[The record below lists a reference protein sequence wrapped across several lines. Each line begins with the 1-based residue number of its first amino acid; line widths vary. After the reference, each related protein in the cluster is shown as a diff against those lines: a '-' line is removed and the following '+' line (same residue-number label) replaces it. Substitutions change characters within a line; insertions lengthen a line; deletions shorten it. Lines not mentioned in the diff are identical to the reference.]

1 MIRRRMA
8 KVVEKPKVKQLGV
21 MVNVALWKDF
31 KKMAV
36 DKEITATELLEEAMR
51 KYLEKPTDQS

>member
-8 KVVEKPKVKQLGV
+8 KVVEKPKTKQLGV
-21 MVNVALWKDF
+21 MVNVTLWKEF

-36 DKEITATELLEEAMR
+36 DKDITATELLEEAMR